1 MNNILV
7 ATDFSE
13 RSDRALRRASL
24 LARQRNARLTLLHVV
39 DDDQPQTIVKA
50 EQQEAAALLEQT
62 AATLQ
67 QHDALQCQTRLVL
80 GSPFAGI
87 TSVAASIKPDLLV
100 IGSHRRQI
108 LREVFVGTTAERT
121 IRTAVCPVLM
131 VNASPTTNYQHIMRT
146 SALTGLVGI
155 NTPFDPPTQGSTQT
169 CHRCEGIGQDQNKN
183 VV

>member
-1 MNNILV
+1 MRWLRFSIFILLV
-7 ATDFSE
+7 
-13 RSDRALRRASL
+13 
-24 LARQRNARLTLLHVV
+24 TLL
-39 DDDQPQTIVKA
+39 QA
-50 EQQEAAALLEQT
+50 SNLLDWIAVT
-62 AATLQ
+62 DL
-67 QHDALQCQTRLVL
+67 
-80 GSPFAGI
+80 
-87 TSVAASIKPDLLV
+87 SIKPDLLV